1 MKNKK
6 FYISSKYAKFSNLGP
21 LCILQKN
28 WMKNNVQIDFM
39 DFFYWYKSLVPEH
52 GDEVCFVQDQHA

>member
-21 LCILQKN
+21 LYILQK
-28 WMKNNVQIDFM
+28 K
-39 DFFYWYKSLVPEH
+39 L
-52 GDEVCFVQDQHA
+52 DEK